1 MLNETLQRLYT
12 AIKMNDDK
20 TKNELVKGLNKVGMD
35 NYTINVLLK
44 ELIADGTIK

>member
-12 AIKMNDDK
+12 AIKMNDSK

>member
-1 MLNETLQRLYT
+1 MLNETLQRLYS
-12 AIKMNDDK
+12 AIKTNDDK